1 MLKWEET
8 EPLKIWIMVPLTLLL
23 LATHDCE
30 EGCKCWHDNQRHRD
44 GHGTDR
50 SRPGGVDWR
59 METNIPICEAI
70 RSDCY
75 FSISL
80 PQKNDSSG
88 QGRVNRS
95 ELKLMFHCVHTM
107 KTDSW
112 SNPDS
117 FLDPV
122 DTQSLQWVLDLCRGF
137 VLVERARKTSTGRLP
152 GGILMSNI
160 LF

>member
-1 MLKWEET
+1 
-8 EPLKIWIMVPLTLLL
+8 MVPLTLLL

-107 KTDSW
+107 RSW
-112 SNPDS
+112 LVSRS
-117 FLDPV
+117 SGYIISPV
-122 DTQSLQWVLDLCRGF
+122 GSGSMSGF
-137 VLVERARKTSTGRLP
+137 RLSWACQENFYREATGRHPNVQQTFLNW
-152 GGILMSNI
+152 GRK
-160 LF
+160 